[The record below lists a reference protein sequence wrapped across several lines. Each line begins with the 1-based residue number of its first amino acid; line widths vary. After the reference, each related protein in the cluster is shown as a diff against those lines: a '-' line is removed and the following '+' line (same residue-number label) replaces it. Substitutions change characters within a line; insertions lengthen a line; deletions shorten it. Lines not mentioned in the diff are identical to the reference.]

1 MNFSEELKTARK
13 AAKLTQ
19 QGMSDLMQIPKRTI
33 EDWERGIMT
42 PPAYLQRFVLNELR
56 SIAQNQG
63 E

>member
-19 QGMSDLMQIPKRTI
+19 QGMSDLMHIPKRTI